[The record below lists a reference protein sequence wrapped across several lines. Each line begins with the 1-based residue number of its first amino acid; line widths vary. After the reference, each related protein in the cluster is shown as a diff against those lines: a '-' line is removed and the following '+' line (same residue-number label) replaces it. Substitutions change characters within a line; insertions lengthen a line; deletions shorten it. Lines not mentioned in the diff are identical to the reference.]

1 LENEKWSKMVK
12 DKKMD
17 WINISD
23 FPDANK
29 NAGKYVYEKQVT
41 DFPSLN
47 FRKTYDIFSTP
58 QIYLL
63 DENNAIVAKRLDAN
77 NLARILE
84 RKLDITIDYKEE
96 PKEEDAKE
104 DEDH

>member
-1 LENEKWSKMVK
+1 MIK

-17 WINISD
+17 WVNISD
-23 FPDANK
+23 FPHANK
-29 NAGKYVYEKQVT
+29 NAGKYVYEMQVT

-63 DENNAIVAKRLDAN
+63 DKDNKIVAKRLDAN

-84 RKLDITIDYKEE
+84 RKLDITIAYKEE
-96 PKEEDAKE
+96 PKEEGKE
-104 DEDH
+104 DDSEDH